1 MSAMAANSPKKRRG
15 VGNAAVPANGF
26 TAIKDVISQMESFI
40 KEAEAL
46 ATMEIRRIDEIK
58 ESLKASV
65 ARLSTLFRE
74 KEEIRLTR
82 EKAAKEFE
90 ETFSTKIR
98 DLERQVKETE
108 TLLEAREERPAESE
122 SKPVPSSF
130 APKTAAGPAAQSE
143 PSIRELEEGLLQ
155 RTYALRRD
163 GETQGGSERN
173 ATESEVRS
181 GRPAVRELEMRSGK
195 GDRHEAELKS
205 SRLVSLLAP
214 ITRKS

>member
-1 MSAMAANSPKKRRG
+1 MAANSPKKRRG

-26 TAIKDVISQMESFI
+26 TEIKDVISQMESFI

-58 ESLKASV
+58 ESLKASA

-82 EKAAKEFE
+82 EKAAKELE

-122 SKPVPSSF
+122 SKPAPSSF
-130 APKTAAGPAAQSE
+130 APKTAAAQSE

-163 GETQGGSERN
+163 GETQGGSERY

-181 GRPAVRELEMRSGK
+181 GGPAVRELEMRAGK
-195 GDRHEAELKS
+195 GDQHEPELKS

-214 ITRKS
+214 IKRKS

>member
-1 MSAMAANSPKKRRG
+1 MAANSPKKRRG

-26 TAIKDVISQMESFI
+26 TEIKDVISQMESFI

-122 SKPVPSSF
+122 SKPAPSSF
-130 APKTAAGPAAQSE
+130 APKTAAQSE

-181 GRPAVRELEMRSGK
+181 GRPAVRELEMRAGK